1 MNIISSCRT
10 RYPSSLAPAKSTSH
24 VIYMAN
30 QSLGLFVPLFVFVF
44 SAPHCRDWNT
54 VVPPGK
60 GLTSASGLYPGNPHR
75 WKSESSRFPLGWGG
89 GGRLYISHQ
98 CAPCQPLHHPCSARV
113 AFLKQ
118 GYPPKALSF
127 CGYSLAPGTR
137 TKGGYRKRACPS
149 LGPLESLRSI
159 SPRHANVLA
168 FSGT

>member
-24 VIYMAN
+24 VKYMAN
-30 QSLGLFVPLFVFVF
+30 QSLGLFVSLFVFVF

-89 GGRLYISHQ
+89 RKIIHITSV
-98 CAPCQPLHHPCSARV
+98 CPLPTPVPPLFCPRSIPKIGESA
-113 AFLKQ
+113 Q
-118 GYPPKALSF
+118 GLSF
-127 CGYSLAPGTR
+127 CGYS
-137 TKGGYRKRACPS
+137 
-149 LGPLESLRSI
+149 
-159 SPRHANVLA
+159 
-168 FSGT
+168 